1 MAGSIVDGSTHRF
14 AHVEQSWKVVPLKTS
29 EQPDAERHV
38 ALQSATLAD
47 CAPMTQPIWQ
57 LGCCQPETLPVQHAP
72 LLMQRVVQ
80 SAAPEAD
87 AADTSSSVAAA
98 VRATAE
104 TARIDR
110 ILGVG
115 RNGRPRADPMAET
128 LRGCFAYLARPSAI
142 VAVQNAMK
150 RGCVDD
156 QQECGYG

>member
-80 SAAPEAD
+80 SAEAD
-87 AADTSSSVAAA
+87 AEVTHKSRSD
-98 VRATAE
+98 
-104 TARIDR
+104 ARKDR
-110 ILGVG
+110 ILGG
-115 RNGRPRADPMAET
+115 D
-128 LRGCFAYLARPSAI
+128 Y
-142 VAVQNAMK
+142 
-150 RGCVDD
+150 
-156 QQECGYG
+156 Y